1 MASNPALVWLIALLL
16 IDPTACAFAARSPKR
31 SKGKGGRGRGGRSG
45 FGRGSK
51 RAASPSSAAAAESGS
66 LDMPTTSPPVRA
78 PTARELSF
86 LQASPHNTGMAL
98 MAAGNY
104 EEAGL
109 AFEKALDENPDGLE
123 TWSALGVCMSELGQL
138 DAALVCQKQV
148 LRIRATTDH
157 GSEEQAQE
165 EEVSQLASE
174 ASHTCTRAHAHTC
187 IHAHAH
193 VCMHR

>member
-1 MASNPALVWLIALLL
+1 
-16 IDPTACAFAARSPKR
+16 
-31 SKGKGGRGRGGRSG
+31 
-45 FGRGSK
+45 
-51 RAASPSSAAAAESGS
+51 
-66 LDMPTTSPPVRA
+66 
-78 PTARELSF
+78 
-86 LQASPHNTGMAL
+86 MAL